1 MPLPAGARVGSYEIV
16 APLGAGGMGEVY
28 RARDAKLN
36 RDVAVK
42 VLPADFATRPDAL
55 GRFEREARAV
65 AALSHPNI
73 LAIYD
78 FGTAD
83 GRAYAVMELLEGAT
97 LRDVLADGPLSQRI
111 AVAYAA
117 QIARGLAAA
126 HDKGIVHRDL
136 KPENVFVTADE
147 RVKILDF
154 GLARQDPIAPSA
166 AGSPTLSPTIQSP
179 TEPGTVLGTVGYMA
193 PEQVRGAATDHR
205 ADLFAFG
212 AVLYE
217 MVTGVRAFLRETAAE
232 TMTAI
237 LREDPPE
244 PPSGRVIPMPV
255 DRIIRHCLEKKPEA
269 RFRSAHDLAFALD
282 AISGSSAS
290 SSASASGITSAPA
303 VRSRRGSTIAGAL
316 LIAAVAGALGV
327 AVGRRVPGAAGGIS
341 EAPPTFRPLTFNR
354 GVITSARFAPDG
366 QTVIYAAKWQADPRR
381 LFLTR
386 LDSAGATAL
395 AFSDAMLFAVSPSG
409 EMAIGLNPKRGGGV
423 FGREATL
430 AQAPILGGAPRQVL
444 QDIAFADW
452 SPAGVLAVV
461 RVVGS
466 RQHLEFP
473 AGHVLFETEGEIGW
487 PRISPAGDRIAFL
500 DWPVKGDDRGTVA
513 VVDTKGGAPQTIS
526 RAREGIRGLAWAP
539 AGDSVWYTASDAG
552 SMYGLW
558 RSTLD
563 GHERRI
569 FSAPAA
575 LVLFDVA
582 KDGRALMAR
591 YDRTAQVNGWFAG
604 EPGERDVS
612 WRDFSFGR
620 DLSADGRRF
629 VLTDFGEGS
638 GPNYTVY
645 LRGSTDLDATRLGDG
660 EAQQFS
666 PDGKSVLAVL
676 HGPPTRLQILPVG
689 AGEPRIV
696 ATGEV
701 KVVEARWLPDGK
713 RILMVGTEPGKGL
726 RAYLTDVAG
735 SIPQPISPER
745 VTYKSNQLAL
755 SPDGSHVP
763 LRSPDGQVML
773 YPTAGGAP
781 LEVKGLELNEMPT
794 AWTGDG
800 RGLLVMEGGNPSRRI
815 VRVDPGSGRREVFK
829 DIRPSDSVL
838 IGPSEVILTPDGRSY
853 LANYNRVQM
862 TLFLAEGLKE

>member
-1 MPLPAGARVGSYEIV
+1 MPLPAGSRLGPYEVV

-36 RDVAVK
+36 RDVAIK
-42 VLPADFATRPDAL
+42 VLPTDFAARANAL
-55 GRFEREARAV
+55 DRFEREAKAV

-83 GRAYAVMELLEGAT
+83 GRAYAVMELLEGST
-97 LRDVLADGPLSQRI
+97 LRDVLADGALSHRNT
-111 AVAYAA
+111 VAYAV

-154 GLARQDPIAPSA
+154 GLARQDPIAPGT

-193 PEQVRGAATDHR
+193 PEQVRGAAADHR

-217 MVTGVRAFLRETAAE
+217 MVTGMRAFLRETAAE

-244 PPSGRVIPMPV
+244 PPDGLVISPPV

-282 AISGSSAS
+282 AISGSTS
-290 SSASASGITSAPA
+290 SSTSGIRPAPA
-303 VRSRRGSTIAGAL
+303 VRSRRGTIVAGAL

-327 AVGRRVPGAAGGIS
+327 AIGRRAPGAGAGAS
-341 EAPPTFRPLTFNR
+341 QSAPPTFRPLTFNR
-354 GVITSARFAPDG
+354 GAVTAARFAPDG
-366 QTVIYAAKWQADPRR
+366 QTVIYAAKWEADPRR

-395 AFSDAMLFAVSPSG
+395 AFSDAVLFAVSTSG
-409 EMAIGLNPKRGGGV
+409 EMAVGMNPKPGVNV
-423 FGREATL
+423 FGREAML
-430 AQAPILGGAPRQVL
+430 AQAPILGGAPRPVL
-444 QDIAFADW
+444 QDVTFADW
-452 SPAGVLAVV
+452 SPAGILAIV

-466 RQHLEFP
+466 RQRLEFP
-473 AGHVLFETEGEIGW
+473 PGHVLFETEGEIGW
-487 PRISPAGDRIAFL
+487 PRISPAGDRVAFL
-500 DWPVKGDDRGTVA
+500 DWPVKDDDRGTVD
-513 VVDTKGGAPQTIS
+513 VVDVAGGVARTIS
-526 RAREGIRGLAWAP
+526 STREAVRGLAWAP
-539 AGDSVWYTASDAG
+539 AGDSVWYTASDTGAL
-552 SMYGLW
+552 YGLW

-563 GHERRI
+563 GRERRV
-569 FSAPAA
+569 FTAPAS
-575 LVLFDVA
+575 LILFDVA
-582 KDGRALMAR
+582 KDGRALLGR
-591 YDRTAQVNGWFAG
+591 YDRATQVNGWFAG
-604 EPGERDVS
+604 DPGERDVS

-620 DLSADGRRF
+620 DLSADGRRLL
-629 VLTDFGEGS
+629 LTDSGQGS

-645 LRGSTDLDATRLGDG
+645 VRGSTDTGATRLGEG
-660 EAQQFS
+660 QAQQFS
-666 PDGKSVLAVL
+666 PDGKLVLSVL
-676 HGPPTRLQILPVG
+676 HGPPSKLQLLPVG

-696 ATGEV
+696 ATGQV
-701 KVVEARWLPDGK
+701 TVTEARWFPDGK
-713 RILMVGTEPGKGL
+713 RLLIIGTEPGKGL
-726 RAYLTDVAG
+726 RAYVTDVGG
-735 SIPQPISPER
+735 STPRPVSPEGI
-745 VTYKSNQLAL
+745 TYKFSQLAL
-755 SPDGSHVP
+755 SPDGSRVP
-763 LRSPDGQVML
+763 LRSPDGQVLL

-781 LEVKGLELNEMPT
+781 LAVNGLGPDEMPLG
-794 AWTGDG
+794 WTGDG
-800 RGLLVMEGGNPSRRI
+800 RALLVTEGNPPRRI
-815 VRVDPGSGRREVFK
+815 ARVDFASGRREPFK
-829 DIRPSDSVL
+829 DIRPSDVVL
-838 IGPSEVILTPDGRSY
+838 TGPTEILLTPDGRSY
-853 LANYNRVQM
+853 LANYNRIQM
-862 TLFLAEGLKE
+862 TLFLAEGLKD

>member
-1 MPLPAGARVGSYEIV
+1 MPLPAGTRLGPYEIV

-42 VLPADFATRPDAL
+42 VLPADFAASPHAIDRL
-55 GRFEREARAV
+55 EREAKAV

-83 GRAYAVMELLEGAT
+83 GRAYAVMELLEGST
-97 LRDVLADGPLSQRI
+97 LRDVLADGPLSQRS
-111 AVAYAA
+111 AVAYAV

-154 GLARQDPIAPSA
+154 GLARQDPIASGA

-244 PPSGRVIPMPV
+244 PPDGRVISPPV

-290 SSASASGITSAPA
+290 SSTSSITPAPA
-303 VRSRRGSTIAGAL
+303 VPSRRGSMVAGAL
-316 LIAAVAGALGV
+316 LIAAVAAALGV
-327 AVGRRVPGAAGGIS
+327 AIGRRAGTGTS
-341 EAPPTFRPLTFNR
+341 PAAPPTFRPLTFNR

-386 LDSAGATAL
+386 LDSAGATPL
-395 AFSDAMLFAVSPSG
+395 AFSDALLFAVSPSG
-409 EMAIGLNPKRGGGV
+409 EMAIGLDPKHGGGV

-444 QDIAFADW
+444 QDVAFADW

-466 RQHLEFP
+466 RQRLEFP

-513 VVDTKGGAPQTIS
+513 VVDTKGNAPQTIS

-539 AGDSVWYTASDAG
+539 GGDSVWYTASDAG
-552 SMYGLW
+552 SMYVLW

-563 GHERRI
+563 GRERRI

-582 KDGRALMAR
+582 KDGRALVAR

-629 VLTDFGEGS
+629 LLTDFGEGS

-645 LRGSTDLDATRLGDG
+645 LRKSTDLDATRLGDG

-689 AGEPRIV
+689 TGEPRIV

-701 KVVEARWLPDGK
+701 KVIEARWLPDGK
-713 RILMVGTEPGKGL
+713 RILIVGTEPGKGL
-726 RAYLTDVAG
+726 RAYLTDVTG

-745 VTYKSNQLAL
+745 VTYKSNQPAL
-755 SPDGSHVP
+755 SPDGSRVP

-781 LEVKGLELNEMPT
+781 LEVKGLEPNEMPT
-794 AWTGDG
+794 GWTGDG

-815 VRVDPGSGRREVFK
+815 IRVDPESGRREVFK
-829 DIRPSDSVL
+829 DIHPSDPGL

-862 TLFLAEGLKE
+862 TLFLAEGLKD

>member
-1 MPLPAGARVGSYEIV
+1 MPLPAGARLGPYEIV

-42 VLPADFATRPDAL
+42 VLPADFAVRPDVLA
-55 GRFEREARAV
+55 RFEREARAV

-97 LRDVLADGPLSQRI
+97 LRDMLIDGPLSQRS
-111 AVAYAA
+111 AVAYAV

-154 GLARQDPIAPSA
+154 GLARQDPA
-166 AGSPTLSPTIQSP
+166 ASGMPDTPTLSPTFQSP
-179 TEPGTVLGTVGYMA
+179 TEPGMVLGTVGYMA
-193 PEQVRGAATDHR
+193 PEQVRGAATDYR

-244 PPSGRVIPMPV
+244 PAEGRVIPLPV

-269 RFRSAHDLAFALD
+269 RFRSAHDLAFALE
-282 AISGSSAS
+282 AISGSPAS
-290 SSASASGITSAPA
+290 SSISGITPAPA
-303 VRSRRGSTIAGAL
+303 VRSQRLSVVAGAL
-316 LIAAVAGALGV
+316 LLAVVAGAIGV
-327 AVGRRVPGAAGGIS
+327 AVGRRMPGAAAGAS
-341 EAPPTFRPLTFNR
+341 EATPTFRPLTFNR

-366 QTVIYAAKWQADPRR
+366 HTVIYAAKWQADPRR

-395 AFSDAMLFAVSPSG
+395 AFSDALLFAVSPSG
-409 EMAIGLNPKRGGGV
+409 EMAIGLNPKPGGGV

-444 QDIAFADW
+444 QDVAFADW
-452 SPAGVLAVV
+452 SPDGVLAVV

-466 RQHLEFP
+466 RQRLEFP
-473 AGHVLFETEGEIGW
+473 AGHVLYETEGEIGW

-513 VVDTKGGAPQTIS
+513 VVDTKGSAVPQTIS
-526 RAREGIRGLAWAP
+526 RAREGVRGLAWAP

-552 SMYGLW
+552 SMYALW
-558 RSTLD
+558 RSTLE
-563 GHERRI
+563 GRQRRM

-604 EPGERDVS
+604 EEGERDVS

-629 VLTDFGEGS
+629 LLTDFGEGS
-638 GPNYTVY
+638 GSNYTVY
-645 LRGSTDLDATRLGDG
+645 LRKSTDLDATRLGDG

-689 AGEPRIV
+689 TGEPRIV

-713 RILMVGTEPGKGL
+713 RILIVGTEPGKGL

-735 SIPQPISPER
+735 SMPQPISPER

-755 SPDGSHVP
+755 SPDGSRVP
-763 LRSPDGQVML
+763 LRSPDGRVML

-781 LEVKGLELNEMPT
+781 LDVKGIEANEMPT
-794 AWTGDG
+794 GWTADG

-829 DIRPSDSVL
+829 DIHPSDPGL
-838 IGPSEVILTPDGRSY
+838 IGPSETILTPDGRSY
-853 LANYNRVQM
+853 IANYNRVQM